1 MAKRKGILKQ
11 VAELEASDQA
21 LDQQLESLME
31 QRKYP
36 QAIRKR
42 QQALKRNPKQSL
54 RISEADI
61 YLQQG
66 QDEWQAGRLAQ
77 AENALSQ
84 AFAQVQNEET
94 YYWLAKCFVAQEKL
108 TEALELFQSAFD
120 DKSLPKN
127 LGGGYL
133 KLLFLA
139 DQVDRVEKLV
149 HKQAQ
154 RFYAPHLHWARGVLA
169 LQADDPEAALTH
181 FQKMGRVASPGDDVG
196 AWQAYAHQRL
206 GQWAEAK
213 QRLSMVKL
221 PLRNPLSLGHPLLRP
236 LRTQHPAVQQL
247 TLAQVA
253 HTGEPVAE
261 YIDLKQ
267 PDLPNAMTAWVLDWL
282 HLLDEKNFHDAAHLY
297 LAMPPDVKAA
307 YPALAALYRP
317 LMLLAGEQ
325 AQREQELDCTATFWS
340 HVVQQPAFDPKL
352 AVQLYPVLDQVGD
365 HREAQQ
371 LVKQLLRWVPKEAK
385 QNPAAWPEARRQSTL
400 AKLHCWL
407 ADSQMAT
414 GQRREAQRSVQE
426 AEKLA
431 PEHPDVIGR
440 KGLTAAMQKDSVT
453 AIAQLTQ
460 ALASGCRH
468 PEVYIALLQELEAD
482 PEAQREIRLKY
493 GKHFGD
499 LSAETEVLM
508 PAWVEALVLQNYAL
522 MEQVVADQQKLTGP
536 VKALQIFLEAAA
548 DEPSSSQKI
557 TLNQA
562 IAVPQWD
569 QLLQSV
575 SPAEKVDCLTA
586 IYIAVQNHAKRNKKG
601 IAALQSRYDQ
611 QIFALIP
618 EVPKAALAHLMLLPI
633 KKLPD
638 ERLAIAV
645 QASLSRSPQPGNL
658 LADAQLHLRRFS
670 GESGFRP
677 FIEQQL
683 QQEPQNP
690 RLLLA
695 KATLFPPRSPQYQ
708 TLYDQGFDIARRL
721 QDAAAL
727 QAYREEDW
735 VVAHKAT
742 GRVLGDQA
750 GKLGDPS
757 QIDMID
763 MLQRM
768 AREAF
773 GMDLPPDMIEQ
784 MLPELVAQMGGAG
797 FDDDY
802 DEDEDEDDG
811 FFFLPPPPPRGKKKK
826 RKSFFDL

>member
-11 VAELEASDQA
+11 VAELEASGRA
-21 LDQQLESLME
+21 LEQKLESLME

-36 QAIRKR
+36 QAIRKL
-42 QQALKRNPKQSL
+42 QQALKRDPNQNL

-61 YLQQG
+61 YLRQG
-66 QDEWQAGRLAQ
+66 QDELQEGHCAQ
-77 AENALSQ
+77 AENAFSQ
-84 AFAQVQNEET
+84 AFAHVQNEET
-94 YYWLAKCFVAQEKL
+94 YYWLAKCFVAQQKL

-120 DKSLPKN
+120 DKSLPKD

-133 KLLFLA
+133 KLLFLT
-139 DQVDRVEKLV
+139 DQVDQVETLID
-149 HKQAQ
+149 KQAK
-154 RFYAPHLHWARGVLA
+154 RFYAPHLHWARGILA
-169 LQADDPEAALTH
+169 LQADDPAAALSH
-181 FQKMGRVASPGDDVG
+181 FQKMGRAASPGDDL
-196 AWQAYAHQRL
+196 ASWQAYAHQCL
-206 GQWAEAK
+206 GQWSEAAN
-213 QRLSMVKL
+213 RLSMTK
-221 PLRNPLSLGHPLLRP
+221 PAWGNPMFRP
-236 LRTQHPAVQQL
+236 SRTGHPAVQQL

-261 YIDLKQ
+261 YIDLRQ
-267 PDLPNAMTAWVLDWL
+267 PDRPHAESAWILDLL
-282 HLLDEKNFHDAAHLY
+282 HLIDDKNFHEAAHTY
-297 LAMPPDVKAA
+297 LGMPPNVKAA
-307 YPALAALYRP
+307 YPELEGLYRP

-325 AQREQELDCTATFWS
+325 AQREQELDCTATFWGGL
-340 HVVQQPAFDPKL
+340 VNRPAFDPQL
-352 AVQLYPVLDQVGD
+352 AVQLYPVLDRVGE

-371 LVKQLLRWVPKEAK
+371 LVKQLLRWVQKEAK
-385 QNPAAWPEARRQSTL
+385 RQPAAWPESRQQSTL
-400 AKLHCWL
+400 AKLHCWM
-407 ADSQMAT
+407 ADSQMIA

-440 KGLTAAMQKDSVT
+440 KGLAASMQKNSDT
-453 AIAQLTQ
+453 AIALLTQ
-460 ALASGCRH
+460 ALESGCRY
-468 PEVYIALLQELEAD
+468 PEVYMALVDELKAD
-482 PEAQREIRLKY
+482 PEAQRERRIKY
-493 GKHFGD
+493 GKYFGD
-499 LSAETEVLM
+499 LSAETEVVM
-508 PAWVEALVLQNYAL
+508 PAWVEALVFQNYAL
-522 MEQVVADQQKLTGP
+522 MEQAVADQQQPAAP
-536 VKALQIFLEAAA
+536 VKALQIFLEAAD

-575 SPAEKVDCLTA
+575 SAEEQVDCLTA
-586 IYIAVQNHAKRNKKG
+586 IYIAVQNHARRNKKG

-611 QIFALIP
+611 QLFALIP
-618 EVPKAALAHLMLLPI
+618 EVPKAALAHLMLLPL
-633 KKLPD
+633 KKLSD

-645 QASLSRSPQPGNL
+645 QAALARSTQPGNL

-670 GESGFRP
+670 DESGFRP

-695 KATLFPPRSPQYQ
+695 KATLFPARSPQYQ
-708 TLYDQGFDIARRL
+708 TFYERGFEIARRL

-735 VVAHKAT
+735 VVAQQAT
-742 GRVLGDQA
+742 GRVLGDQ
-750 GKLGDPS
+750 LGVLQNDPS
-757 QIDMID
+757 QLDMID

-773 GMDLPPDMIEQ
+773 GMDVPPEMIEQ

-797 FDDDY
+797 FDNEY
-802 DEDEDEDDG
+802 EDDEDDEPEL
-811 FFFLPPPPPRGKKKK
+811 FFLPPPPKRDKKKK